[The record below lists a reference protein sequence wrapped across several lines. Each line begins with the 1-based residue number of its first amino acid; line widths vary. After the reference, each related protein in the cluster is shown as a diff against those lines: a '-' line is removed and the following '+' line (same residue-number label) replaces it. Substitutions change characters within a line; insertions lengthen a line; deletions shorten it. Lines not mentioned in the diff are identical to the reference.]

1 MGDNILKNYNIGIWP
16 VLLII
21 FILIWLMY
29 GNSQY
34 ENTNNIEAMSM
45 YGDTYIKIGSDQGL
59 PYIRTVKGVIEVPNS
74 KDAMHRLFDNT
85 QYSCESALDDN
96 TDDNTD
102 DKSLEYLV
110 QKNIEK
116 YAIPKNITE
125 TRELTVSPLFETSG
139 VNSYKFRL

>member
-1 MGDNILKNYNIGIWP
+1 MGDNILKNYNICIWH

-59 PYIRTVKGVIEVPNS
+59 PYIRTVKGVLEVPNS
-74 KDAMHRLFDNT
+74 KDAMRRLFDNT
-85 QYSCESALDDN
+85 QYSCTSALDY
-96 TDDNTD
+96 NTD

-125 TRELTVSPLFETSG
+125 TRELTVRPLFETSG

>member
-1 MGDNILKNYNIGIWP
+1 MGDNILKNYNICIWH

-59 PYIRTVKGVIEVPNS
+59 PYIRTVKGVLEVPNS
-74 KDAMHRLFDNT
+74 KDAMRRLFDNT
-85 QYSCESALDDN
+85 QYSCTSALDY
-96 TDDNTD
+96 NTD

>member
-1 MGDNILKNYNIGIWP
+1 MGDDILKNYNIGIWP

-21 FILIWLMY
+21 FILMWLMY

-59 PYIRTVKGVIEVPNS
+59 PYIRTVKGVLEVPNS
-74 KDAMHRLFDNT
+74 KDAMRRLFDNT
-85 QYSCESALDDN
+85 HYSCTSALDY
-96 TDDNTD
+96 NTD

-139 VNSYKFRL
+139 VNSYKYRL